1 MKRKKTHKTPARHTR
16 RRRVGAIGGGDTLNT
31 FAGALGGFVAGNILS
46 QKLFPTMDAKIKGAV
61 IAAAG
66 VLLVPKFMGNSPL
79 FKGLSL
85 GLGVA
90 GGSAVLKS
98 LGVISGVGALNS
110 THPIYALPM
119 STTGVN
125 SMVNGNRG
133 GNQGV
138 SSMVNGRMNS
148 RQSAMFSE

>member
-66 VLLVPKFMGNSPL
+66 LLLVPKFMGNCP
-79 FKGLSL
+79 
-85 GLGVA
+85 
-90 GGSAVLKS
+90 
-98 LGVISGVGALNS
+98 
-110 THPIYALPM
+110 
-119 STTGVN
+119 
-125 SMVNGNRG
+125 
-133 GNQGV
+133 
-138 SSMVNGRMNS
+138 
-148 RQSAMFSE
+148 